1 MDKYDTSQLTEFPRF
16 EAESPQSGVSTFFN
30 KLLKFPLFSPSETGD
45 NLQNKAIEGKQTAP
59 QSEDQNKQ
67 EYDDGKTEQAYAVE
81 FEGRSL
87 PNVLKRIS
95 SLVALGSGG
104 GTRYADTELA
114 RYWMPD
120 DISRECYECATRF
133 SALRRRHHCR
143 VCGQIFCSRC
153 CSQRVPGQIF
163 GCAGGLRVCNY
174 CCNVVLSYLK
184 ENDANGEMSTDLRTL
199 QENLQ
204 VKFPENKSQ
213 TAKSRDNFMFSR
225 EQDERC
231 ELRASPKEA
240 LQHVFRQLSF
250 TLPTQQHRYR
260 LVRYNGVWRG
270 CDILQWVMENTN
282 NKTRAQ
288 ATIICQNLLNSGYME
303 CTTELPQFADYA
315 LYKPTV
321 LPPVS
326 EDTSPAE
333 DCSRIVESVSSYC
346 LDLNLGDSSARLIKA
361 PKTDNKSTP
370 SSEEENPIIENSEGP
385 TEYRNMCK
393 AIVVSGE
400 EHLKLLLR
408 QCLARESLSATW
420 LDVLY
425 PLCQQ
430 AAEIVMPDLYSN
442 DIDVRNYVQV
452 KKVPGGTIR
461 DSVVVQGVVMTK
473 NVAHRGMPQQIS
485 NPTVLLMDCSI
496 AYQRVEG
503 KLTSLEPVLLQEQE
517 YLVRCA
523 ARIINLRPRVV
534 LVKGTVARAVQD
546 ALRNEGVALAAGVRE
561 KALRRAA
568 RGTKAEI
575 VTSIDARIGMPKLG
589 MCRNFYVKNY
599 SSKTL
604 MVLEGCAES
613 QLGCC
618 ILLRGASLQE
628 LVRVKKVVKFMLLA
642 CYNWKLEKAFLG
654 DIEALLPEPGMTF
667 DDDNND
673 ESDVFKSEMTKSTED
688 AKSCNEVD
696 FDDANFDEMM
706 KRDPTDVNIKDDIT
720 KSNDSQDTNE
730 KKSKDTQKD
739 AEAQEIEDPLKAKP
753 FIRKPESDKTL
764 SCTVPIR
771 DFSDPLRA
779 TFSVED
785 DVFLPKE
792 EAMLK
797 ADDAHG
803 DRWST
808 DDAVLSMSPNVIIPA
823 PYLETEAGRKC
834 PFRIY
839 FPKPLLSV
847 PQKAPHT
854 PRALHRKIS
863 RPQQTDV
870 VYKEVHEFIAKPI
883 TAPADDIAVRTAL
896 AHYRATG
903 CRLVNNNHMHGCPL
917 YKPSVLKKV
926 SKEPSTESS
935 DKQNEKEPLDPLA
948 PENHQRLSALLYS
961 FSNKSSN
968 IPDFCVNPWIATM
981 EMYGQRDISL
991 GAFLEKYCFNGE
1003 FKCTSNTCQLPMNQ
1017 HVRRFV
1023 HGDVSITIT
1032 CNTVG
1037 HSNVDKIKEEQSKQ
1051 VMFWSRCDVCGAVGR
1066 ASRLSRTALSLSLAQ
1081 YVRLRC
1087 LAPRYVRARTCA
1099 HPLHKHKHAFVR
1111 RLTTACFS
1119 ASRLSRTALSLSLA
1133 QYVRL
1138 RCLAPRY
1145 VRARTCAH
1153 PLHKHKHAF
1162 VRRLTTACFRSLNT
1176 VAYTAPAVSRTAL
1189 SLSLAQYVRLRCL
1202 APRYVRARTCAH
1214 PLHKHKHAFVRR
1226 LTTACFRYSKIQT
1239 FDIKL
1244 PPEVI
1249 HTKYDTKQMRDALL
1263 AQMNDLMPRGHET
1276 FSGVT
1281 DPEAEKEYQA
1291 FKQHMEQIHIA
1302 LTSSH
1307 LQEQASLAAVVRS
1320 LWSVSDRIIAGEKM
1334 LRDAQDKW
1342 SSPLTKPVKTQPEN
1356 TVEEKSDIEDSSEI
1370 GSDGTTYVFGD
1381 SGSKELEKEH
1391 GGTEEDEEKGDKKTV
1406 RQILTQLLSNNSS
1419 NSNQSGMIISTG
1431 LIPVVVM
1438 AGEIGSVIAATLA
1451 SVTYQRTLHKQLQA
1465 PEHDEEREGKK
1476 TTDHIE
1482 VLLKDGLLCR
1492 VYYGPQFQKLRHM
1505 LLAPL
1510 DSNPHIADEF
1520 ANKTA
1525 DVKTE
1530 KCCQDERDKDA
1541 KVLCDIEEGFI
1552 RSLAYCVPWA
1562 AKGGKSGSTFCK
1574 TKDDRYVLKEM
1585 TKPEWQQFLEFA
1597 PHYFNYVTTCHQNK
1611 QPSLLGSTFCKTK
1624 DDRYVLKE
1632 MTKPEWQQFL
1642 EFALHYFNYVTTCH
1656 QNKQPSLLGSTFCK
1670 TKDDRYVLKEMTKP
1684 EWQQF
1689 LEFAPHYFNYV
1700 TTCHQNKQPSLLAR
1714 ILGVYSVGGAG
1725 NGVLVMENI
1734 WYGCGPQ
1741 AKRFDLKGSSRH
1753 RLTTDSQPL
1762 AVLMDENLL
1771 NLRWETPLYV
1781 QSHTGSV
1788 LWSCIERDTDFLVAN
1803 SVMDYSLLLGIDKQT
1818 LVLGVIDYIRTFT
1831 WDKKLE
1837 HLVKKNLGSGQPTV
1851 VSPAE
1856 YKRRFCVAA
1865 RKYFLQ
1871 CVAHW
1876 DHLYTPSLIGNQKC

>member
-59 QSEDQNKQ
+59 QSEDQSKQ
-67 EYDDGKTEQAYAVE
+67 DYDDGKTEQAYAVE

-204 VKFPENKSQ
+204 VKFPENKSEA
-213 TAKSRDNFMFSR
+213 AKSRDNFMFSR

-231 ELRASPKEA
+231 ERTSPKEA

-333 DCSRIVESVSSYC
+333 ECSRIVESVSSYC
-346 LDLNLGDSSARLIKA
+346 LDLNLGESSARLIKA
-361 PKTDNKSTP
+361 PKTDKKSTP
-370 SSEEENPIIENSEGP
+370 SSEEEHPIIENSEGQ

-400 EHLKLLLR
+400 EHLKLLMR
-408 QCLARESLSATW
+408 QCLARESLSASW

-442 DIDVRNYVQV
+442 DIDVRNYVQI

-461 DSVVVQGVVMTK
+461 DSVVIQGVVMTK

-561 KALRRAA
+561 RALRRAA

-628 LVRVKKVVKFMLLA
+628 LIRVKKVVKFMLLA

-673 ESDVFKSEMTKSTED
+673 ESDVFKSEMTKSTDD
-688 AKSCNEVD
+688 AKSFNDSDKVD
-696 FDDANFDEMM
+696 FEDTNFDEIM
-706 KRDPTDVNIKDDIT
+706 KRDTIEDESDNTQDLTDKPV
-720 KSNDSQDTNE
+720 
-730 KKSKDTQKD
+730 KDTQKFEKD
-739 AEAQEIEDPLKAKP
+739 TKTQEFEDPLKSKP
-753 FIRKPESDKTL
+753 FIRKTESDKTL

-847 PQKAPHT
+847 PQRAPHT

-863 RPQQTDV
+863 RPQQNDV

-883 TAPADDIAVRTAL
+883 IAPADDIAVRTAL

-926 SKEPSTESS
+926 SKEPSTESA
-935 DKQNEKEPLDPLA
+935 DKQNEKEPLDSLA
-948 PENHQRLSALLYS
+948 PENHQRLSVLLYS
-961 FSNKSSN
+961 FSNKSTN

-1023 HGDVSITIT
+1023 HGDVCITIT

-1037 HSNVDKIKEEQSKQ
+1037 HSNVDKIKEEQSTQ
-1051 VMFWSRCDVCGAVGR
+1051 VMFWSRCDICGAVGR
-1066 ASRLSRTALSLSLAQ
+1066 ATRLSRTSLSLSLAQ

-1087 LAPRYVRARTCA
+1087 LAPRYVRACS
-1099 HPLHKHKHAFVR
+1099 HPLHAHKHAFV
-1111 RLTTACFS
+1111 
-1119 ASRLSRTALSLSLA
+1119 
-1133 QYVRL
+1133 Q
-1138 RCLAPRY
+1138 
-1145 VRARTCAH
+1145 
-1153 PLHKHKHAF
+1153 
-1162 VRRLTTACFRSLNT
+1162 
-1176 VAYTAPAVSRTAL
+1176 
-1189 SLSLAQYVRLRCL
+1189 
-1202 APRYVRARTCAH
+1202 
-1214 PLHKHKHAFVRR
+1214 R

-1244 PPEVI
+1244 PPEII

-1263 AQMNDLMPRGHET
+1263 SQMNDLMPKGHET
-1276 FSGVT
+1276 FSGVS

-1320 LWSVSDRIIAGEKM
+1320 LWTVSDRIIAGEKM

-1342 SSPLTKPVKTQPEN
+1342 SSPLTKPAKPQPEN
-1356 TVEEKSDIEDSSEI
+1356 IVEEKSDIEDSSEI

-1381 SGSKELEKEH
+1381 SGSKELEREH

-1431 LIPVVVM
+1431 LIPIVVM

-1451 SVTYQRTLHKQLQA
+1451 SVTYQRTLRSQLQA
-1465 PEHDEEREGKK
+1465 PENEEEREGGKK
-1476 TTDHIE
+1476 NSEHIE

-1510 DSNPHIADEF
+1510 DNNPHIADEF
-1520 ANKTA
+1520 ATKTA
-1525 DVKTE
+1525 DVRTE
-1530 KCCQDERDKDA
+1530 KCCQDDRDKDT
-1541 KVLCDIEEGFI
+1541 KILCDIEEGFI

-1562 AKGGKSGSTFCK
+1562 AKGGKS
-1574 TKDDRYVLKEM
+1574 
-1585 TKPEWQQFLEFA
+1585 
-1597 PHYFNYVTTCHQNK
+1597 
-1611 QPSLLGSTFCKTK
+1611 
-1624 DDRYVLKE
+1624 
-1632 MTKPEWQQFL
+1632 
-1642 EFALHYFNYVTTCH
+1642 
-1656 QNKQPSLLGSTFCK
+1656 GSTFCK

-1741 AKRFDLKGSSRH
+1741 TKRFDLKGSSRH

-1818 LVLGVIDYIRTFT
+1818 LVLGIIDYIRTFT

-1856 YKRRFCVAA
+1856 YKRRFCAA
-1865 RKYFLQ
+1865 TRKYFLQ

-1876 DHLYTPSLIGNQKC
+1876 DHLYTPSLIGHQK